1 MEEWKIGR
9 MNWDDGANV
18 PVSYPSFQSS
28 SIPFFRRSATP
39 RGFTILEL
47 LMVITITAA
56 LAALAIPAS
65 NRLIHRARAASCM
78 NNLRNIGASLH
89 LYLADN
95 NNTMPK
101 LVTARASVTSDEPSI
116 DKVLE
121 NYTGNKT
128 VFHCPADSKKL
139 WETTG
144 TSYLW
149 NNLLNEQNVAS
160 LDFMGLVS
168 NGSRIPVMSD
178 KENFHTYQDVQVNI
192 LYADGHVAKEIQF
205 IVGEK

>member
-1 MEEWKIGR
+1 MKHR
-9 MNWDDGANV
+9 TQ
-18 PVSYPSFQSS
+18 SLPSSG
-28 SIPFFRRSATP
+28 
-39 RGFTILEL
+39 GFTLVEL

-56 LAALAIPAS
+56 LAALAVPAG

-78 NNLRNIGASLH
+78 NNLHNLGASLN

-95 NNTMPK
+95 NNTMPT
-101 LVTARASVTSDEPSI
+101 LVTARASVNSDEPAI
-116 DKVLE
+116 DKALA
-121 NYTGNKT
+121 NYTDSKT
-128 VFHCPADSKKL
+128 VLHCPADSKKL

-149 NNLLNEQNVAS
+149 NSLLNEQNVAS
-160 LDFMGLVS
+160 LNFMGLITS
-168 NGSRIPVMSD
+168 GSRIPVMSD

-205 IVGEK
+205 TVGGK

>member
-1 MEEWKIGR
+1 
-9 MNWDDGANV
+9 MNGE
-18 PVSYPSFQSS
+18 VSLNGLAISPSLHLS

-39 RGFTILEL
+39 CGFTLIEL

-65 NRLIHRARAASCM
+65 SRLIHRARAASCM
-78 NNLRNIGASLH
+78 NNLHNLGAALH
-89 LYLADN
+89 LYLAEN

-101 LVTARASVTSDEPSI
+101 LVTARASVNSDEPSI
-116 DKVLE
+116 DKAFE
-121 NYTGNKT
+121 SYIESKA
-128 VFHCPADSKKL
+128 VFHCPADNKKL

-205 IVGEK
+205 TVGGK

>member
-1 MEEWKIGR
+1 MKR
-9 MNWDDGANV
+9 
-18 PVSYPSFQSS
+18 QTLSS
-28 SIPFFRRSATP
+28 FRRSATP
-39 RGFTILEL
+39 PGFTLMEL

-65 NRLIHRARAASCM
+65 NKLIQRARAASCT
-78 NNLRNIGASLH
+78 NNLRNLGASLN
-89 LYLADN
+89 LYLTEN
-95 NNTMPK
+95 NNTMPA
-101 LVTARASVTSDEPSI
+101 LVTARASLDSDEPTI

-121 NYTGNKT
+121 NFTGSKT
-128 VFHCPADSKKL
+128 VFHCPADSRKL

-149 NNLLNEQNVAS
+149 NNLLNGQNVAS
-160 LDFMGLVS
+160 LNFMGLITS
-168 NGSRIPVMSD
+168 GSRIPVMSD

-205 IVGEK
+205 TVGGK